1 MNQHFDFNGQIE
13 PYSFVLSYP
22 DHRHLGELV
31 NLADRK
37 VNEVFNGPD
46 ELSFTVH
53 RYASGVEEELW
64 NEITS
69 LQYIYVPQM
78 KEYFMIEVELDDGDG
93 TTKTVSGVGAGEG
106 ELSQSLIYSLEI
118 NTDLDIAREE
128 YTLPTIFYD
137 SEHPERSLL
146 HRTLDKLPNWS
157 IGNIDSTLQNL
168 QRTFSVSDST
178 VYDFLTGEVAEQFGC
193 MFEFDSMTRT
203 IHAHDLKT
211 VCRECGYRG
220 TYDTKC
226 PKCGSEDLKQ
236 YGKDTLIYVDSEN
249 LSQDLTLTTDVDSIK
264 NCFRMEAG
272 DDEMTAAVINQNPTG
287 SAYIYHFSPENK
299 ALMPQDL
306 VDKLEDYENLVK
318 SYEEESQTLS
328 KNIYI
333 SYDKIMELTST
344 MMPGE
349 KFPPTTAEKEG
360 ARLTSDSLSPLGLSR
375 LTEYTTKVIV
385 ENALMTWV
393 RGHLESA
400 AYKVEFID
408 STWKFYGPQ
417 PDGTTSGI
425 WLGKITLTNYADK
438 EDTYTTVPIP
448 IKVWTDYGTYLAQKL
463 ENLLEQYNRK
473 EKGNIYDPLKMENLD
488 AFKKACEKY
497 CLNRLKS
504 FADAIEGCLTLMTQE
519 GVNYENPTNEKAE
532 LKEKVYDVFVK
543 KLEIVQ
549 DEMAIRQKQIDDEN
563 VKLDGYLDR
572 HHEIQRILDFEKF
585 LGTEMYQVFLIYKRE
600 QVYSNSN
607 YISTNLD
614 NVTIWE
620 NATDF
625 VLAAKEEL
633 FKSATYQH
641 QISGTLIDFLSMP
654 EFKSLAENFELGNW
668 IRVKIADDVY
678 RLRLIKIEFDFD
690 DLENIGIEFSD
701 VEKTRSGGDDLAS
714 ILSQANSI
722 AGSYNYVKTQVRK
735 SKEQTDLL
743 RDFVNGGLDATLMN
757 IVNQSDNSSIKIDEN
772 GLLARKY
779 DEVTGEYD
787 PEQIRLINNGI
798 YYTKDNWRTSKA
810 ALGRY
815 EYYDPDTGVDVEGF
829 GLIADRIVSNIV
841 LTKEVG
847 VYNDENTIRLDD
859 NGFTFI
865 ADCTDGKNKNIFDI
879 SKKYKDESGQEAN
892 KKLLTLDS
900 DGNLVLNGSSV
911 KIILDGDLSVK
922 TFDEALSGAAL
933 AEQINKAGATIN
945 QVDKGVIRLDESAL
959 VWTAENSSMTQ
970 TGLITAQGVDLKG
983 KFLTEATGTEES
995 PNKNYIRLEE
1005 GQLVGGMNTED
1016 YGSIV
1021 FNKEAD
1027 TQKMNLICSQID
1039 LNADSLLLK
1048 GEALAS
1054 KTLTVVTG
1062 VTQNEDGT
1070 LSITTEE
1077 LTISNGLIK

>member
-146 HRTLDKLPNWS
+146 HRTLDRLPNWS

-306 VDKLEDYENLVK
+306 VNKLEDYENLVK

-488 AFKKACEKY
+488 EFKKACEKY

-633 FKSATYQH
+633 FKSSTYQH
-641 QISGTLIDFLSMP
+641 QITGSLIDFLSMP
-654 EFKSLAENFELGNW
+654 EFESLAENFELGNW
-668 IRVKIADDVY
+668 IHVRIAGDIY
-678 RLRLIKIEFDFD
+678 RLRLIKIEFNFD
-690 DLENIGIEFSD
+690 DMESLGIEFSD
-701 VEKTRSGGDDLAS
+701 VTKTMHGGDDLGS
-714 ILSQANSI
+714 ILSQASSI

-743 RDFVNGGLDATLMN
+743 RDFVNNGLDATLLN
-757 IVNQSDNSSIKIDEN
+757 IVNQSENSSIKIDEN
-772 GLLARKY
+772 GLLARRY
-779 DEVTGEYD
+779 DEVTGEFD

-798 YYTKDNWRTSKA
+798 YYTKDNWRTSRA

-815 EYYDPDTGVDVEGF
+815 EFHDPETGADMEGF
-829 GLIADRIVSNIV
+829 GLIADRIVSNVV

-847 VYNDENTIRLDD
+847 VYNDANTIRLDD

-879 SKKYKDESGQEAN
+879 SKKYKDENGET
-892 KKLLTLDS
+892 KTKDLLTLDS
-900 DGNLVLNGSSV
+900 DGDLVFNGSSM
-911 KIILDGDLSVK
+911 KIILDGNLSVK
-922 TFDEALSGAAL
+922 TFDEALSGANL
-933 AEQINKAGATIN
+933 VEQINKSGAVITS
-945 QVDKGVIRLDESAL
+945 VEKGAVRLDPSEL
-959 VWTAENSSMTQ
+959 VWTATNSSMTQ
-970 TGLITAQGVDLKG
+970 DGTITAKGVDLQG
-983 KFLTEATGTEES
+983 KFYSEATGTEEQ
-995 PNKNYIRLEE
+995 PNKHFIRIEE
-1005 GQLVGGMNTED
+1005 GKIIGGMNTET
-1016 YGSIV
+1016 YGGIH
-1021 FNKEAD
+1021 FTKAD
-1027 TQKMNLICSQID
+1027 NLEKMELQSSVID
-1039 LNADSLLLK
+1039 LNTDTLALK
-1048 GEALAS
+1048 GTVLPTKA
-1054 KTLTVVTG
+1054 LTVVTG
-1062 VTQNEDGT
+1062 VVENEDGT
-1070 LSITTEE
+1070 TSYQTE
-1077 LTISNGLIK
+1077 TINIVNGLIT